1 MSEELDIA
9 GKFIM
14 KHFRDNALSKL
25 DALIEGKLKAPGLLS
40 LQSSIVS
47 LESEEK
53 EILKKAC
60 VESLDSG
67 LHNFLFALQEAYD
80 NNENIKFLVN
90 GQNIAELSDGL
101 QGELFTEDGWFS
113 KYSAYGEVSE

>member
-25 DALIEGKLKAPGLLS
+25 DALIEGKLKAPGLLA
-40 LQSSIVS
+40 LQSSIGS
-47 LESEEK
+47 LGSEEI

-60 VESLDSG
+60 IESIDSG
-67 LHNFLFALQEAYD
+67 LHDFLFALQVATD
-80 NNENIKFLVN
+80 NNEHIK
-90 GQNIAELSDGL
+90 SSGL
-101 QGELFTEDGWFS
+101 IG
-113 KYSAYGEVSE
+113 AV

>member
-9 GKFIM
+9 GEFLM

-25 DALIEGKLKAPGLLS
+25 DALIEGKLNAPGLLS

-47 LESEEK
+47 LEDEEK

-60 VESLDSG
+60 IESLDSG
-67 LHNFLFALQEAYD
+67 LHDFLFALQEASN

-90 GQNIAELSDGL
+90 GKNIAELSDGL

>member
-9 GKFIM
+9 GEFLM

-25 DALIEGKLKAPGLLS
+25 DALIEGKLNAPGLLS

-47 LESEEK
+47 LEDEEK

-60 VESLDSG
+60 IESLDSG
-67 LHNFLFALQEAYD
+67 LHDFLFALQEASD

-90 GQNIAELSDGL
+90 GKNIAELSDGL
-101 QGELFTEDGWFS
+101 QGELFTEEGWFS